1 MEDFLIVNPDAS
13 AHPAMVLLP
22 YLFLPLVGFPV
33 TRFLVLPLSGIRF
46 FPYLMCGWLIQG
58 IMGVPFVI
66 MGKALIHWDMKLLA
80 VVGMIVLVIF
90 LFRHKIRDMYRG
102 IMNI

>member
-1 MEDFLIVNPDAS
+1 M
-13 AHPAMVLLP
+13 
-22 YLFLPLVGFPV
+22 
-33 TRFLVLPLSGIRF
+33 
-46 FPYLMCGWLIQG
+46 
-58 IMGVPFVI
+58 I

-102 IMNI
+102 IMKL